1 MSAAVVRFTYVPL
14 KKFLYVSNVIFA
26 GMSCKLNIIYVC
38 LFVCLFV
45 LKGTLYSAAN
55 DPRPQIDPQTANDPQ
70 IGPQM
75 IPDVTANVTVHGK
88 TYFGAYPLDGRN
100 R

>member
-14 KKFLYVSNVIFA
+14 KKFLYVSNVILA

-45 LKGTLYSAAN
+45 CFKRY
-55 DPRPQIDPQTANDPQ
+55 
-70 IGPQM
+70 
-75 IPDVTANVTVHGK
+75 TVQRRK
-88 TYFGAYPLDGRN
+88 
-100 R
+100 